1 MRLKVNLEKGLVPN
15 PWARKQGSSQKGEVS
30 QAEATGCVM
39 RTEGLSGGKRRDSV
53 KEGKKRG

>member
-1 MRLKVNLEKGLVPN
+1 MSLEKGLVPN

-30 QAEATGCVM
+30 QAEAMGCLM
-39 RTEGLSGGKRRDSV
+39 RTDGLSGGKRGDPV